1 MNTPYYVNY
10 GIWVK
15 EKKLSTE
22 KSSQTFNILA
32 IDGGGIRGIV
42 PAHILNSIVGKLG
55 IDLNENFQMLA
66 GTSTGSIIVAGLA
79 CGISTE
85 EIANLYKSIGEK
97 IFIKNESYWPK
108 NIKPAF
114 HSLYDNTNLKKTLK
128 ETFGDIK
135 LGDIKKPLLIPSTD
149 IGNGGVHVFKS
160 NYCKHFTRDMDVP
173 VCDAVLASCSAPTF
187 FDPTIV
193 GEYALADGGLW
204 ANNPSLAAFIDAQRR
219 LSIPADSIKILSVG
233 TGHAKSFYGTDLE
246 KKWGMLNGWQRQEF
260 ISFILSLQSQST
272 HNYLQLIM
280 KEDHLLRLNFE
291 SDLPLPLD
299 DCTATKDLFSR
310 ADKLFTYETEN
321 IKAFFNY

>member
-1 MNTPYYVNY
+1 MNTETDKQ
-10 GIWVK
+10 I
-15 EKKLSTE
+15 
-22 KSSQTFNILA
+22 FNILT

-42 PAHILNSIVGKLG
+42 PAHILNSIVTKLG
-55 IDLNENFQMLA
+55 VDLNEKFQMLA

-79 CGISTE
+79 CEISTKD
-85 EIANLYKSIGEK
+85 IVHLYKSLGKK
-97 IFIKNESYWPK
+97 IFVKNKSYWPK

-114 HSLYDNTNLKKTLK
+114 HSLYDSANLKETLK

-135 LGDIKKPLLIPSTD
+135 LGDITKPLLIPSTD

-160 NYCKHFTRDMDVP
+160 NYCEHFTRDMDVL
-173 VCDAVLASCSAPTF
+173 VRDAVLASCSAPTF

-219 LSIPADSIKILSVG
+219 LNIPADNIKILSVG
-233 TGHAKSFYGTDLE
+233 TGHAKSYYGTDLE
-246 KKWGMLNGWQRQEF
+246 KKWGLLNGWQRQEF

-272 HNYLQLIM
+272 QNYLQLIM

-299 DCTATKDLFSR
+299 DSAATKDLFSR

-321 IKAFFNY
+321 IKTFLNC